1 MAHAQK
7 QVRIIEPLERF
18 VNRINLVGC
27 YARVSSDSE
36 DQLNSYNNQVDFYE
50 SYVNSLEN
58 SKLVKIYTD
67 EGITGTRM
75 DKRDGFLQM
84 IEDCRKGLINTII
97 TKSISRFA
105 RNITETLSV
114 VRELKSIGVSVYFM
128 TEKIDT
134 AKMGSEMMLTVYAAC
149 AEIESKAISNA
160 QKWAFRTRAKE
171 GRYNQ
176 PKLPY
181 GYQRIDGEVKV
192 IEEEAKI
199 VEDIFNKYVNKD
211 FSVTKLVDYLN
222 KHYFKKK
229 KWSQSTV
236 SSMLKNERYCGDMLL
251 QKKYSPDVFPYKL
264 VTNKGELAQYYVYD
278 VFPKIID
285 RELFEKA
292 NEKLVNNKL
301 KFNKKQTDGNREYLL
316 TSKIKCEHCGG
327 TFKRRVLRNKEYWS
341 CSNHV
346 TSAKKCEVKM
356 IGTDEIEDA
365 FLKIFYKLKENIHV
379 LEAYKKHIVNFTTN
393 DDDRCEL
400 DLVNRELKKVTS
412 SINTLVR
419 YYQKDLISLEDY
431 KKKHNELLVDKSVF
445 EMQKCKLNEKI
456 YQRFEVIQTQIIIE
470 CLESMKEIT
479 ALDEEIFNTL
489 VDSIEVG
496 TLDIQFTLKN
506 DLKLKVERKQF

>member
-1 MAHAQK
+1 MAQGQK
-7 QVRIIEPLERF
+7 QVHIIEPLERF

-134 AKMGSEMMLTVYAAC
+134 AKMGSEMMLAVYAAC

-176 PKLPY
+176 PKLPF

-192 IEEEAKI
+192 IDDEAKI

-285 RELFEKA
+285 REL
-292 NEKLVNNKL
+292 
-301 KFNKKQTDGNREYLL
+301 
-316 TSKIKCEHCGG
+316 
-327 TFKRRVLRNKEYWS
+327 
-341 CSNHV
+341 
-346 TSAKKCEVKM
+346 
-356 IGTDEIEDA
+356 
-365 FLKIFYKLKENIHV
+365 
-379 LEAYKKHIVNFTTN
+379 
-393 DDDRCEL
+393 
-400 DLVNRELKKVTS
+400 KKVSS

-470 CLESMKEIT
+470 CLESVKEIT

-489 VDSIEVG
+489 VDLIEVG

>member
-1 MAHAQK
+1 MAQAQK

-27 YARVSSDSE
+27 YARVSSGSE

-84 IEDCRKGLINTII
+84 IEDCRNGLINRII

-134 AKMGSEMMLTVYAAC
+134 AKMGSEMMLAVYAAC

-192 IEEEAKI
+192 IEDEAKI
-199 VEDIFNKYVNKD
+199 IEDIFNKYVNKD

-236 SSMLKNERYCGDMLL
+236 SSILKNERYCGDML
-251 QKKYSPDVFPYKL
+251 
-264 VTNKGELAQYYVYD
+264 
-278 VFPKIID
+278 
-285 RELFEKA
+285 
-292 NEKLVNNKL
+292 
-301 KFNKKQTDGNREYLL
+301 
-316 TSKIKCEHCGG
+316 
-327 TFKRRVLRNKEYWS
+327 
-341 CSNHV
+341 
-346 TSAKKCEVKM
+346 
-356 IGTDEIEDA
+356 
-365 FLKIFYKLKENIHV
+365 
-379 LEAYKKHIVNFTTN
+379 FT
-393 DDDRCEL
+393 
-400 DLVNRELKKVTS
+400 
-412 SINTLVR
+412 
-419 YYQKDLISLEDY
+419 
-431 KKKHNELLVDKSVF
+431 
-445 EMQKCKLNEKI
+445 
-456 YQRFEVIQTQIIIE
+456 
-470 CLESMKEIT
+470 
-479 ALDEEIFNTL
+479 
-489 VDSIEVG
+489 
-496 TLDIQFTLKN
+496 
-506 DLKLKVERKQF
+506 

>member
-1 MAHAQK
+1 MAQAQK

-18 VNRINLVGC
+18 VNRINLIGC

-134 AKMGSEMMLTVYAAC
+134 AKMGSEMMLAVYAAC

-192 IEEEAKI
+192 IEDEAKI

-251 QKKYSPDVFPYKL
+251 QKRYSPDVFPYKL
-264 VTNKGELAQYYVYD
+264 VTNKGELAQYYIYD
-278 VFPKIID
+278 VFPKII
-285 RELFEKA
+285 
-292 NEKLVNNKL
+292 
-301 KFNKKQTDGNREYLL
+301 
-316 TSKIKCEHCGG
+316 
-327 TFKRRVLRNKEYWS
+327 
-341 CSNHV
+341 
-346 TSAKKCEVKM
+346 
-356 IGTDEIEDA
+356 
-365 FLKIFYKLKENIHV
+365 
-379 LEAYKKHIVNFTTN
+379 
-393 DDDRCEL
+393 
-400 DLVNRELKKVTS
+400 NRELKKVSS

-470 CLESMKEIT
+470 CLESVKEIT